1 MRSWFDHRILDEF
14 RRLYPDVT
22 ADVLSL
28 KLEILGYPDL
38 IIWSLRAPFY
48 VWLIEVKSI
57 TDKRR
62 KAQANFCSHVST
74 LPTFKKGILRVG
86 TVVAHDAKLPN
97 NEIRSY
103 IAKLGG

>member
-1 MRSWFDHRILDEF
+1 MNSVGCTPTQQLN
-14 RRLYPDVT
+14 LGT
-22 ADVLSL
+22 
-28 KLEILGYPDL
+28 LGYPDL
-38 IIWSLRAPFY
+38 IIWSFRAPLH
-48 VWLIEVKSI
+48 VWLVEVKSI

-62 KAQANFCSHVST
+62 KSQATFCSQVAT
-74 LPTFKKGILRVG
+74 LPSFKKGILRVG